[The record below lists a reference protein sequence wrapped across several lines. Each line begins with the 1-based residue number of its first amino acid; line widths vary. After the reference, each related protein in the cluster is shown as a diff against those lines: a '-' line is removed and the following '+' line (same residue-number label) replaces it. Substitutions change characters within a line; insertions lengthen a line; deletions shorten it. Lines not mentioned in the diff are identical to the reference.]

1 MLLKTSSFISK
12 SVMGLSMGLLVAG
25 LAGCA
30 SEPVEEPAADP
41 SKVSHK
47 LVSAE
52 TIGALA
58 PGELL
63 SVDLRD
69 DVVYH
74 FDYSE
79 APIDFTRIKLIDED
93 GNELLM
99 QEAMQKVA
107 SFDYGTNPAVDLL
120 ASADGRF
127 NMGWDASDLQKLSAD
142 ERATLEE
149 TGYLYKVTS
158 SPTQT
163 QNEDDCIYATCEVCP
178 DGWGNGPCYYVQ
190 HVWCD

>member
-12 SVMGLSMGLLVAG
+12 SVLGLSLGLLVAG

-30 SEPVEEPAADP
+30 SEPVEEPTGASP
-41 SKVSHK
+41 TVSNT
-47 LVSAE
+47 LVNAE
-52 TIGALA
+52 SLEALA

-63 SVDLRD
+63 TVDLRD
-69 DVVYH
+69 NAVYH
-74 FDYSE
+74 FDYNE
-79 APIDFTRIKLIDED
+79 APIDYTRIKLIDEE

-99 QEAMQKVA
+99 ADAMQKVA
-107 SFDYGTNPAVDLL
+107 SFDYGTNPAVNLL

-127 NMGWDASDLQKLSAD
+127 KMGWDASDLQKLSAKD
-142 ERATLEE
+142 QATLEE
-149 TGYLYKVTS
+149 TNYLYKVTS

-178 DGWGNGPCYYVQ
+178 DGWGNGPCFFIQ